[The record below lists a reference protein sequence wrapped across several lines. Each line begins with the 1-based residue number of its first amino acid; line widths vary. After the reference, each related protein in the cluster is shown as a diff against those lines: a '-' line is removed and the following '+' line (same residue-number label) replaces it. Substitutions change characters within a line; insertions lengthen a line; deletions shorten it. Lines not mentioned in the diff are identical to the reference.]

1 MKKSSIVLPHV
12 LVLVLALGSCGS
24 SPDAAENP
32 GAGVG
37 RESARVQGLPPLPEL
52 MDRVREAKGLLIAA
66 HRGGPAPG
74 YPENAV
80 ETMQYGL
87 EQGIRVFEVDVAE
100 SQDGVLYLMHD
111 RSLRRTGGYDG
122 GVADTNWSVVAG
134 LDLRDGDGEPTG
146 FSPPR
151 LVDALRW
158 ALKSGA
164 ILELDRK
171 ETTSFRNII
180 GEVRAEGAQNHV
192 LMISYNDD
200 EAIQIASIAPEL
212 MMTAGVKDEAHQRRL
227 AEAGVDLTRV
237 VAWLGT
243 REPNMSAMAELGA
256 AGIESAFGT
265 LGRPGRRLDDT
276 YAADGDASEYQALV
290 EGGLTLLA
298 TDMPYFVARQLS
310 ADDIALKAMAQVP
323 EGVPEDAPEKPAE

>member
-1 MKKSSIVLPHV
+1 MKKSSIVLSPV
-12 LVLVLALGSCGS
+12 LGLILGLASCGT
-24 SPDAAENP
+24 SPDTAVAP
-32 GAGVG
+32 SGVDG
-37 RESARVQGLPPLPEL
+37 PESAEAPALPPLPEL
-52 MDRVREAKGLLIAA
+52 MDRIREAKGLLIAA

-74 YPENAV
+74 YPENAI
-80 ETMQYGL
+80 ETMQHGL
-87 EQGIRVFEVDVAE
+87 EQDIRVFEVDVAE

-111 RSLRRTGGYDG
+111 RSLRRTGGHDG
-122 GVADTNWSVVAG
+122 GVADTDWSVVSA
-134 LDLRDGDGEPTG
+134 LDLRDGDGNPTG

-158 ALKSGA
+158 AKRSGA

-180 GEVRAEGAQNHV
+180 GEVRAEGAENHV

-200 EAIQIASIAPEL
+200 EAAEIARLAPKF
-212 MMTAGVKDEAHQRRL
+212 MMTAGVKDRAHSERL
-227 AEAGVDLTRV
+227 AAAGVDLTRV

-243 REPNMSAMAELGA
+243 REPNMGAMAELGA

-276 YAADGDASEYQALV
+276 YAADGDASEYAALAL
-290 EGGLTLLA
+290 GGLTLLA
-298 TDMPYFVARQLS
+298 TDLPYFVASQLS
-310 ADDIALKAMAQVP
+310 ADDIALKIMAQP
-323 EGVPEDAPEKPAE
+323 ME

>member
-1 MKKSSIVLPHV
+1 MIGLICA
-12 LVLVLALGSCGS
+12 LVSCS
-24 SPDAAENP
+24 SPADQGGTSTSEPLTPEVSRGSAATIE
-32 GAGVG
+32 
-37 RESARVQGLPPLPEL
+37 LPPLPEL

-111 RSLRRTGGYDG
+111 RSLRRTGGHDG
-122 GVADTNWSVVAG
+122 GVADTDWSVVAE
-134 LDLRDGDGEPTG
+134 LDLRDSDGESTG

-158 ALKSGA
+158 ARRSGA

-171 ETTSFRNII
+171 QTTSFRNII
-180 GEVRAEGAQNHV
+180 REVRAEGAENNV

-200 EAIQIASIAPEL
+200 EAIEIARLAPEL
-212 MMTAGVKDEAHQRRL
+212 MMTAGIKDAAHQERL

-243 REPNMSAMAELGA
+243 REPNLDAMADLGA
-256 AGIESAFGT
+256 VGIESAFGT

-276 YAADGDASEYQALV
+276 YAEDGDASEYQALV
-290 EGGLTLLA
+290 DAGLTMLA
-298 TDMPYFVARQLS
+298 TDLPYFVAKHLT
-310 ADDIALKAMAQVP
+310 ADDVALRTMAELP
-323 EGVPEDAPEKPAE
+323 K